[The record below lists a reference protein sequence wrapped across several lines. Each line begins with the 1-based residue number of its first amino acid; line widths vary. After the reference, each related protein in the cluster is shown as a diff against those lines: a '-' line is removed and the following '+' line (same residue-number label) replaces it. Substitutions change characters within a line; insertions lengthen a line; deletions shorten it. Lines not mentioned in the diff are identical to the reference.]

1 MITSRRKHEDD
12 HENHERWLVSYADF
26 ITLMFAFFVVMFA
39 TSQADKAKTKA
50 VADAV
55 ESALADEHF
64 ATKLKQVLGPSKAA
78 KDRKAEAMGLL
89 AEKKAEQKPAEKLP
103 ELAPSLKKLTA
114 ELESDIKAGRIQI
127 NLEPRGLVIS
137 LKEGAFFEPGDD
149 TIHKERYGSIAKLAS
164 VLKPLPNPVRLEG
177 HTDSVP
183 IRNSRFRSNWEL
195 SAARSISVLQLL
207 RDRFAVPESRMAIIG
222 YADTVAMDTNATD
235 AGRARNRRVDLTILN
250 AAASSQEAK
259 PSVAPATK

>member
-1 MITSRRKHEDD
+1 MTSARKRPEES

-39 TSQADKAKTKA
+39 TSQSDKAKTKA
-50 VADAV
+50 VSDAV
-55 ESALADEHF
+55 ERALADEHF
-64 ATKLKQVLGPSKAA
+64 ASKLKQVLGPSKAA
-78 KDRKAEAMGLL
+78 KDRKSEAISLL
-89 AEKKAEQKPAEKLP
+89 TEKKAEQKPAEKLP
-103 ELAPSLKKLTA
+103 ELTPSLKKLTA
-114 ELESDIKAGRIQI
+114 ELESDIKAGRVQI
-127 NLEPRGLVIS
+127 SLEPRGLVIS

-149 TIHKERYGSIAKLAS
+149 TVHKERYGSIAKLAS

-177 HTDSVP
+177 HTDSTP

-207 RDRFAVPESRMAIIG
+207 RDRFEVPESRMAIVG
-222 YADTVAMDTNATD
+222 YADTVAMDTNTTD

-250 AAASSQEAK
+250 DVANSQEAK
-259 PSVAPATK
+259 PSPSQAAK

>member
-1 MITSRRKHEDD
+1 M
-12 HENHERWLVSYADF
+12 
-26 ITLMFAFFVVMFA
+26 
-39 TSQADKAKTKA
+39 
-50 VADAV
+50 
-55 ESALADEHF
+55 
-64 ATKLKQVLGPSKAA
+64 
-78 KDRKAEAMGLL
+78 
-89 AEKKAEQKPAEKLP
+89 
-103 ELAPSLKKLTA
+103 
-114 ELESDIKAGRIQI
+114 
-127 NLEPRGLVIS
+127 
-137 LKEGAFFEPGDD
+137 
-149 TIHKERYGSIAKLAS
+149 
-164 VLKPLPNPVRLEG
+164 LKPLPNPVRLEG

-259 PSVAPATK
+259 PSVGPATK